1 LVKHWLIKQKLFL
14 IARWITGD
22 CGKVCSFLED
32 LRMRI
37 GIFAHRFISIVTGVA
52 LFAGMGMMAYADDD
66 RIRVGT
72 VNGETVW
79 FDDVMRQVER
89 LPDEFRQT
97 PLANYFDQ
105 LVTDMVD
112 AHIAAD
118 AARAAKHDQKDDVA
132 AAMKIA
138 ADRVLAESWLSETVA
153 GDVDDAAIENAYQKF
168 VADSASREQV
178 TASHILVET
187 EDDAKAVIVALE
199 KGDDFAELAKA
210 KSTGPSGPNGGSLG
224 TFGRGQMVPAFENTA
239 FALGDGSFS
248 KTPVQTQFGWHV
260 IKVDKKAIAPAPT
273 LEAMRDQLVQNL
285 STQALGRVLEELRAK
300 QDIKLRSFADI
311 RKDAMAAGNSQ

>member
-1 LVKHWLIKQKLFL
+1 
-14 IARWITGD
+14 
-22 CGKVCSFLED
+22 
-32 LRMRI
+32 
-37 GIFAHRFISIVTGVA
+37 
-52 LFAGMGMMAYADDD
+52 MGMMAHANDD
-66 RIRVGT
+66 RIPVGT
-72 VNGETVW
+72 VNGKTLW
-79 FDDVMRQVER
+79 LDDVMRQAER

-112 AHIAAD
+112 ARIAAD
-118 AARAAKHDQKDDVA
+118 AARTAKHDKKDDVA
-132 AAMKIA
+132 AAMKVA
-138 ADRVLAESWLSETVA
+138 ADRVLAESWLGETVA
-153 GDVDDAAIENAYQKF
+153 GEVNDAAIENAYQKF

-187 EDDAKAVIVALE
+187 EDDAKAVIAALE
-199 KGDDFAELAKA
+199 KGEDFAELAKT

-224 TFGRGQMVPAFENTA
+224 TFGRGQMVPAFENAA

-248 KTPVQTQFGWHV
+248 KAPVQTQFGWHV

-273 LEAMRDQLVQNL
+273 LDAMRDQLVQNL

>member
-1 LVKHWLIKQKLFL
+1 MAH
-14 IARWITGD
+14 AND
-22 CGKVCSFLED
+22 Y
-32 LRMRI
+32 RI
-37 GIFAHRFISIVTGVA
+37 P
-52 LFAGMGMMAYADDD
+52 
-66 RIRVGT
+66 VGT
-72 VNGETVW
+72 VNGETLW
-79 FDDVMRQVER
+79 LDDVMRQAER

-112 AHIAAD
+112 ARIAAD
-118 AARAAKHDQKDDVA
+118 AARTAKHDQKDDVA
-132 AAMKIA
+132 AAMKVA
-138 ADRVLAESWLSETVA
+138 ADRVLAESWLGETV
-153 GDVDDAAIENAYQKF
+153 GGEVNDAAIENAYQKF

-187 EDDAKAVIVALE
+187 EDEAKAVIAALG
-199 KGDDFAELAKA
+199 KGEDFAELAKT

-224 TFGRGQMVPAFENTA
+224 TFGRGQMVPAFENAA
-239 FALGDGSFS
+239 FALSDGSFS

-273 LEAMRDQLVQNL
+273 LEAMREQLVQNL

-311 RKDAMAAGNSQ
+311 RKDAMADDKSQ